1 MALIEMSLKE
11 LEYERLKDVLIE
23 LKSLAKNVYLYEDS
37 LLDTPREIAKH
48 DKQEIIDILLA
59 LEI

>member
-1 MALIEMSLKE
+1 MAVIEMSLKE